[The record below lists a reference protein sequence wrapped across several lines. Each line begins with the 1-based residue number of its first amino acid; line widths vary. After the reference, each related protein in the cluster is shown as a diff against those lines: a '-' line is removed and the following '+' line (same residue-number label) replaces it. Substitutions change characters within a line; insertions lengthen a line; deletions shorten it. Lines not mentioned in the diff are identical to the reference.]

1 MAPLK
6 INLPAKGTSASS
18 RDGDP
23 EIVLEQVKAD
33 AARDKARLDIIK
45 EAIGVVDS
53 IVGVIKSHQEL
64 QGKRA
69 EWIGRVDVARSEL
82 ARAELELK
90 KEQATTLQHL
100 ASLQTI
106 NRTQEALLDLFDRLM
121 TDLTSDQADAQVR
134 RDTRQDLLRLSE
146 QLVKLSK

>member
-6 INLPAKGTSASS
+6 INLPANGTSASS

-23 EIVLEQVKAD
+23 KIVLEQIKAD
-33 AARDKARLDIIK
+33 AARDKGRLDIIK

-53 IVGVIKSHQEL
+53 IFGVIKSYQEL
-64 QGKRA
+64 QSKRV
-69 EWIGRVDVARSEL
+69 EWIGRVGVARSDL
-82 ARAELELK
+82 TKAELELK

-106 NRTQEALLDLFDRLM
+106 NRAQEKLLGLFDLLM
-121 TDLTSDQADAQVR
+121 AELTSDQVDAQVR